1 MVRMGV
7 STQDQPRRRVTEQQR
22 DLRFDAGALCLNLV
36 ATVGRRP
43 HIPVERMGDAAR
55 LEAWCRGVGVSL
67 AQGYDAAGLL
77 ASLHELRTAAF
88 DIASSAV
95 DGHAPAPQA
104 IALVNRLA
112 RIHPPAPQMEL
123 TAGGPRSSPDS
134 ELLTAQELLSVI
146 ARDLIDLMSDD
157 ARRSRMRA
165 CAGETCQMIYVDTPG
180 GRPRKWCSMRRC
192 GNQAKA
198 ASHRRRSSPS
208 QDGGPG
214 AGPKDSPWTP

>member
-165 CAGETCQMIYVDTPG
+165 CAGETCRMIYVDTPG

>member
-43 HIPVERMGDAAR
+43 HVPVERMGDAAR

-95 DGHAPAPQA
+95 DGHTPAPQA

-123 TAGGPRSSPDS
+123 TADGPRSSPDS
-134 ELLTAQELLSVI
+134 ELLTAQALLSVI

-165 CAGETCQMIYVDTPG
+165 CAGETCRMIYVDTPG

>member
-1 MVRMGV
+1 MGV

-123 TAGGPRSSPDS
+123 TADGPRSSPDS

-165 CAGETCQMIYVDTPG
+165 CAGETCRMIYVDTPG

-208 QDGGPG
+208 QDGDPG

>member
-95 DGHAPAPQA
+95 DGHTPAPQA

-165 CAGETCQMIYVDTPG
+165 CAGETCRMIYVDTPG

>member
-1 MVRMGV
+1 
-7 STQDQPRRRVTEQQR
+7 
-22 DLRFDAGALCLNLV
+22 
-36 ATVGRRP
+36 
-43 HIPVERMGDAAR
+43 
-55 LEAWCRGVGVSL
+55 
-67 AQGYDAAGLL
+67 
-77 ASLHELRTAAF
+77 
-88 DIASSAV
+88 V
-95 DGHAPAPQA
+95 DGHTPAPQA

-123 TAGGPRSSPDS
+123 TADGPRSSPDS

-165 CAGETCQMIYVDTPG
+165 CAGETCRMIYVDTPG

>member
-1 MVRMGV
+1 MGV

-165 CAGETCQMIYVDTPG
+165 CAGETCRMIYVDTPG